1 MVKPYRVNVSAGKTR
16 CAMKIRII
24 PLITAWAALTV
35 LGAGSSQSASAEEG
49 VALAIVYDT
58 SGSMGD
64 SVRDATG
71 KMSPKYKIANRA
83 LESIARQLQAF
94 AANSADGAPRK
105 IQAGLFVF
113 DGSGTREAVRFGNFD
128 AAAIIA
134 WAQQFSSPGSGTPL
148 GTALQTA
155 SQAVLKSDLTRKH
168 VLVIT
173 DGINTIGPDPAQTMP
188 AIKKQ
193 ADQKQANLGI
203 HFVAFDVNAK
213 VFDSVKKL
221 GATVLGAS
229 NEKQLNSQLEV
240 IMQRK
245 ILLEDE
251 EPPKKN

>member
-1 MVKPYRVNVSAGKTR
+1 
-16 CAMKIRII
+16 MKIRII
-24 PLITAWAALTV
+24 PLITAWAVLTV

-58 SGSMGD
+58 SGSMADPAPDGN
-64 SVRDATG
+64 G
-71 KMSPKYKIANRA
+71 QKSPKYKIANRA
-83 LESIARQLQAF
+83 LESITRQLQAF
-94 AANSADGAPRK
+94 AAKSADGAPRK
-105 IQAGLFVF
+105 IQVGLFTF
-113 DGSGTREAVRFGNFD
+113 N
-128 AAAIIA
+128 
-134 WAQQFSSPGSGTPL
+134 GSGTPL

-155 SQAVLKSDLTRKH
+155 SQAVLKSDLSRKH

-173 DGINTIGPDPAQTMP
+173 DGINTLGPDPAQTMP
-188 AIKKQ
+188 GIKKQ
-193 ADQKQANLGI
+193 AEQQQANLGI
-203 HFVAFDVNAK
+203 HFVAFEVNAK